1 MKTAALKAL
10 CIAYHLCHTGKK
22 IDLLHNI
29 MSLAEHGQN
38 EPQERKGWEVYII
51 QAKSGQLYTGITNDF
66 ERRFLAHQTKKR
78 GARFFHFSAPDKVLY
93 RETQPNRSEATR
105 RELQI
110 KKMTRP
116 QKLALIHQEFWGQTS
131 QSVNHSGEL

>member
-1 MKTAALKAL
+1 MSFMKTTALTDL
-10 CIAYHLCHTGKK
+10 CTAYHLCHTGKK
-22 IDLLHNI
+22 LDLLHNI
-29 MSLAEHGQN
+29 LSLVEKRQSLQ
-38 EPQERKGWEVYII
+38 QERKGWEVYII
-51 QAKSGQLYTGITNDF
+51 QAESGQLYTGITNNF

-78 GARFFHFSAPDKVLY
+78 GARFFHFSAPEKVLY

-116 QKLALIHQEFWGQTS
+116 QKLALIHQ
-131 QSVNHSGEL
+131 